1 MGMRSY
7 VKDYEVR
14 YYEVDYKRRLLITN
28 LMNYFSDIAMEH
40 SDKCDIG
47 LDFLMKKNL
56 AWVLYEYDIE
66 LFKHAYYGEKVKI
79 TTTTHGF
86 KKFFAFRLFK
96 VEDEHG
102 EIIAKAKSNFI
113 MIDYK
118 KRKPVRLAEEFYK
131 GYDLTKDME
140 EELDFDKLEKLNNIS
155 EEKSFTVRY
164 SDIDSNTH
172 VNNVKYVEW
181 LIEPVPLEIVKNN
194 FLKRIKIK
202 YVKECLYGDTINSK
216 IQIVKEQDGIK
227 IIHKIVNHEDKE
239 LTIAETYW
247 SKEPEEN
254 NEP

>member
-66 LFKHAYYGEKVKI
+66 LFKHAYYGEKLKI
-79 TTTTHGF
+79 TTTAYGF

-96 VEDEHG
+96 VENQQG
-102 EIIAKAKSNFI
+102 EVIAEAKSNFI
-113 MIDYK
+113 MIDYE
-118 KRKPVRLAEEFYK
+118 KRKPVRLEKEFYN
-131 GYDLTKDME
+131 GYELSGDLK
-140 EELDFDKLEKLNNIS
+140 EELSFDKLEKLS
-155 EEKSFTVRY
+155 DLSQEKSFTVRY
-164 SDIDSNTH
+164 GDIDSNTH

-181 LIEPVPLEIVKNN
+181 LIEPIPLDIVKNN
-194 FLKRIKIK
+194 FLRRIKIK

-216 IQIVKEQDGIK
+216 IQIVKEQDDIK

-247 SKEPEEN
+247 SKEPEES
-254 NEP
+254 NE